1 MTDMKKQLD
10 DELSYITLSVSE
22 EEIIMKAK
30 RKPAHKSFVPRLVA
44 AMIALILIATVC
56 LIPMFTGNNNEDNK
70 YSFVVYAGAQ
80 EIPQD
85 KFVVINDDETNFV
98 HFDFNKILDENA
110 DPEDITKRYL
120 FHSLRKD
127 FKLKIEGE
135 NIDHFEFF
143 INKGI
148 LTEYEQLYLT
158 NPSNYGEPAGVS
170 SDFSYSEDG
179 KPENIIIAYYWT
191 QNKVTYSINPVCPT
205 NPFTLMGMNAPELTS
220 YIALPDTGDIVT
232 DEKFGIYYP
241 DKLHVDAEALGYNP
255 IAYGFR
261 TDEESAVTDEEI
273 AKLREYAKADDMV
286 GFYNYQNQIFKRL
299 FDEVY
304 IDILVY
310 KTTTTEPY
318 YYYETV
324 RLEFCYNPIEVTSK
338 DVASTNRSET
348 LSKGTLSAR
357 LVDMPQE
364 RQEYLLSLR
373 SRNN

>member
-10 DELSYITLSVSE
+10 SELSHITLNISE

-30 RKPAHKSFVPRLVA
+30 KRPAHKPFVPRLVA
-44 AMIALILIATVC
+44 AMIALVLIATVC
-56 LIPMFTGNNNEDNK
+56 FVPGLINNTDTE

-80 EIPQD
+80 EITQD

-110 DPEDITKRYL
+110 DPADITKKYL

-148 LTEYEQLYLT
+148 LTEYET
-158 NPSNYGEPAGVS
+158 NYDDQGNYMGTAA
-170 SDFSYSEDG
+170 DFSYFKNG
-179 KPENIIIAYYWT
+179 KLENLIISTYDT
-191 QNKVTYSINPVCPT
+191 QDNVTFYLNPVCPT
-205 NPFTLMGMNAPELTS
+205 NPLILSLMESPELTP
-220 YIALPDTGDIVT
+220 YIALPNTGDIVT
-232 DEKFGIYYP
+232 DENFKLYHP
-241 DKLHVDAEALGYNP
+241 DKLHVDAESLGYNP

-261 TDEESAVTDEEI
+261 TDGESAATEEEI
-273 AKLREYAKADDMV
+273 AKLREYAEANDMV

-299 FDEVY
+299 FEEVY

-310 KTTTTEPY
+310 KTKDTEPY
-318 YYYETV
+318 YYYEFA
-324 RLEFCYNPIEVTSK
+324 RLEFCYNPIEVTHK
-338 DVASTNRSET
+338 DVASTNHSET

-357 LVDMPQE
+357 LVDMPQD
-364 RQEYLLSLR
+364 RQDYLLSLR
-373 SRNN
+373 SQNN

>member
-1 MTDMKKQLD
+1 MTDIKKQLD
-10 DELSYITLSVSE
+10 AELSHITLNIPE
-22 EEIIMKAK
+22 EEIIIKAK
-30 RKPAHKSFVPRLVA
+30 KKPAHKPYVPRLVA

-56 LIPMFTGNNNEDNK
+56 FVPGLINNNEESK

-80 EIPQD
+80 EIPQN

-110 DPEDITKRYL
+110 DPADITKKYL

-135 NIDHFEFF
+135 NIEHFEYH

-148 LTEYEQLYLT
+148 LTEYEQLYYT
-158 NPSNYGEPAGVS
+158 NPSNYGEPAGID
-170 SDFSYSEDG
+170 SDFSYSIDG
-179 KPENIIIAYYWT
+179 KPENIILADYRT
-191 QNKVTYSINPVCPT
+191 QNNVTYSINPVCPT
-205 NPFTLMGMNAPELTS
+205 NPFTLMCMNKPELTS
-220 YIALPDTGDIVT
+220 YIALPTTGNIVT
-232 DEKFGIYYP
+232 DKNFKLYYP
-241 DKLHVDAEALGYNP
+241 DKLHVDAESLGYNP

-261 TDEESAVTDEEI
+261 TDDKSAATDEEI

-310 KTTTTEPY
+310 KTKNTEPY
-318 YYYETV
+318 YYYEFV
-324 RLEFCYNPIEVTSK
+324 RLEFCYNPIEVTDK
-338 DVASTNRSET
+338 DIASANHSET

-364 RQEYLLSLR
+364 RQDYLLSLR
-373 SRNN
+373 SQNK